1 MLSRISDDWEG
12 LPGNIDTAV
21 TWKDT
26 GATYI
31 FKVGLEKGSNNINKK
46 TLYLS
51 HSFFQGNQYW
61 KFKNR
66 MRKVRGESLQF
77 PEPKNY
83 SYT

>member
-46 TLYLS
+46 T
-51 HSFFQGNQYW
+51 
-61 KFKNR
+61 
-66 MRKVRGESLQF
+66 
-77 PEPKNY
+77 
-83 SYT
+83 